1 MSRTV
6 AGYTLSFGHSSE
18 SIGPKCVHFTTGGPL
33 FRGWDGKRE
42 IDNHYAKEWTK
53 LYKEMSEQNG

>member
-1 MSRTV
+1 
-6 AGYTLSFGHSSE
+6 
-18 SIGPKCVHFTTGGPL
+18 VHFTTGGPL

-42 IDNHYAKEWTK
+42 IDNHYAKEWTE